1 MAVSTLEDRLAKNL
15 ECAICLDTYDDPRM
29 LKCQHSYCRKCL
41 EGIVTSVG
49 RVQKVKCPECRE
61 EIKVRLPC
69 LSAYMSIYIPGQ
81 NVRDN
86 CTLIF
91 LL

>member
-15 ECAICLDTYDDPRM
+15 ECPICLDTYDDPRM

-41 EGIVTSVG
+41 EGIVTRVG
-49 RVQKVKCPECRE
+49 HVQKVKCPECRE
-61 EIKVRLPC
+61 EMKVILPC
-69 LSAYMSIYIPGQ
+69 LYLQSFGTRA
-81 NVRDN
+81 
-86 CTLIF
+86 LF